1 MEQFQEDDIKWALE
15 QKEIKPM
22 KGVNHGLPKE

>member
-22 KGVNHGLPKE
+22 KGVIHGLPKE